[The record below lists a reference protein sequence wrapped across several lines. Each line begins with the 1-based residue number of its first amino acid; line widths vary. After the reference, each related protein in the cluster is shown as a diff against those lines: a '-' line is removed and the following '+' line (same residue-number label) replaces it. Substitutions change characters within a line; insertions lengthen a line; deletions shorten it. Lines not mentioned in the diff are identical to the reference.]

1 MDGKLEMNRTDNM
14 LNCAPIALFVYNR
27 PDHTKRTVEALAR
40 NDRAKESVLYV
51 YSDYAKSPDADGAVN
66 EVRKY
71 IHGISG
77 FKEVIVV
84 EQTENFGLAKS
95 IVTGV
100 TALCKKY
107 GRVIVLEDDLETS
120 PYFLRFMNE
129 ALDFYENTPKVM
141 HISGCRYPVDS
152 FGSDDTFFLHV
163 PLCWG
168 WATWQRAWV
177 SFEKNIAV
185 MEKFDRKMI
194 RHFDFDDSYTYWKQL
209 EMNRDGKINTWFVF
223 WYANLFLHG
232 GLSLFPS
239 RTLVSNIGF
248 DGSGIHCGT
257 NSDFEFV
264 LSNTPIG
271 ISQIPLVESAVGFD
285 KHRKYFRKLNSL
297 LLRKILR
304 KLSKLHTEIG
314 LAIRKMV

>member
-1 MDGKLEMNRTDNM
+1 MSGIENM
-14 LNCAPIALFVYNR
+14 QSYAPIALFVYNR
-27 PDHTKRTVEALAR
+27 PVHTRKTVEALAR
-40 NDRAKESVLYV
+40 NDRAKESILYV
-51 YSDYAKSPDADGAVN
+51 FSDYAKSSDAYGAVN

-84 EQTENFGLAKS
+84 EQTKNFGLAKS

-120 PYFLRFMNE
+120 PYFLKFMNE
-129 ALDFYENTPKVM
+129 ALDYYENTPKVM

-177 SFEKNIAV
+177 NFEKNIAV

-194 RHFDFDDSYTYWKQL
+194 SHFDFADSYTYWEQL

-223 WYANLFLHG
+223 WYASLFLRS

-248 DGSGIHCGT
+248 DGSGVHCGT
-257 NSDFEFV
+257 NSSFEFK

-271 ISQIPLVESAVGFD
+271 ISSIPLAESLPGFD
-285 KHRKYFRKLNSL
+285 RHRKYFLEVNPSFFKK
-297 LLRKILR
+297 LLRRTPELLAKIGFTISN
-304 KLSKLHTEIG
+304 K
-314 LAIRKMV
+314 V